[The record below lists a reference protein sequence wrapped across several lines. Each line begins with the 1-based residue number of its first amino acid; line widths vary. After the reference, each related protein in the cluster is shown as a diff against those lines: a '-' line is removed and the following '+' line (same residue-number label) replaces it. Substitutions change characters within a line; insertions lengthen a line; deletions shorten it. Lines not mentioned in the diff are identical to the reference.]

1 MFSKEISKIPTL
13 SILDQLSQT
22 IYVDSNPAKIESV
35 EVIKNSGNIVYNK
48 SYKEYNLLSYKLKKS
63 ELSSNINLNF
73 IEKLNSLSKINDNV
87 RKIKI
92 LKKNILFKIL
102 SLFKDNTKILADYI
116 CEYSKDSTWMI
127 VSPFIFSMLKLNNKF
142 ISQISGNESSIY
154 KVGKLDSI
162 TIYLNSNAKDNSIYF
177 GKYDDFNIIINR
189 NIATTNLDIEIE
201 YCFIPNSNNNTKRL
215 IIE

>member
-1 MFSKEISKIPTL
+1 MFKEISKISLL
-13 SILDQLSQT
+13 SVLDQLSQT

-35 EVIKNSGNIVYNK
+35 EVIKNSGNIIYNK

-87 RKIKI
+87 KKIKI

-102 SLFKDNTKILADYI
+102 SLFKDNTKILSDCI

-142 ISQISGNESSIY
+142 ISQINGNESSIC

-162 TIYLNSNAKDNSIYF
+162 TIYLNSDAKDNSIYF